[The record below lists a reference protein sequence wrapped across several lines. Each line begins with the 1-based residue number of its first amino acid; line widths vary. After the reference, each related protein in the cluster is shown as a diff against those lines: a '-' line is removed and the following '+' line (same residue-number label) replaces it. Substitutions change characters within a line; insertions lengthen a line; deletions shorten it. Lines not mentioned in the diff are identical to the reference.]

1 MFLTDSLQVATS
13 RMCACGEGTGKATTG
28 PRSVPE
34 LLPVQVQA
42 SGEKFLLE
50 MIDGPR
56 RKHIHI
62 GEERCHTN
70 LQD

>member
-1 MFLTDSLQVATS
+1 
-13 RMCACGEGTGKATTG
+13 MCAYREGTGKITTG

-42 SGEKFLLE
+42 SSEKFLLE
-50 MIDGPR
+50 MIDEPK

-62 GEERCHTN
+62 EEERSHTN
-70 LQD
+70 PQD